1 MAENDGP
8 AGRRRPLAAAVG
20 AVLAFAAFAA
30 LLVYRAYEDGRGRG
44 PGAAPVVIA
53 PEPGPYKMRPET
65 PGGMAV
71 PDRDKEVYDTIAAA
85 PPGRGGERFAPGPE
99 RPMDRPAAPARPA
112 PAAPP
117 DPAPG
122 ASAAVHRIQLAALS
136 SRDAVETAR
145 RTLARKHGDLFSG
158 LDFAVR
164 RVDRGGGKGV
174 VFRLQ
179 AGPFRSRAEAEA
191 MCAKLAKRKVQCIVA
206 AR

>member
-1 MAENDGP
+1 MAENGGS
-8 AGRRRPLAAAVG
+8 AKRRGPLAAVVG

-30 LLVYRAYEDGRGRG
+30 LLVYAYDDGRGRG
-44 PGAAPVVIA
+44 PGADPVVIA
-53 PEPGPYKMRPET
+53 PEPGPYKVRPET

-85 PPGRGGERFAPGPE
+85 PPGRAGERFAPGPE
-99 RPMDRPAAPARPA
+99 RPVDRPAAPARPA
-112 PAAPP
+112 PAAAP
-117 DPAPG
+117 DAAAG
-122 ASAAVHRIQLAALS
+122 AGAKVHRIQLAALS

-145 RTLARKHGDLFSG
+145 RALAGKHKDLFSG

-179 AGPFRSRAEAEA
+179 AGPFGSRAEAEA

>member
-1 MAENDGP
+1 MAENGGS
-8 AGRRRPLAAAVG
+8 ARRRRPLAAAVG
-20 AVLAFAAFAA
+20 AVLALAAFAA
-30 LLVYRAYEDGRGRG
+30 LLVYAYDDGRGRG

-53 PEPGPYKMRPET
+53 PDPGPYKVRPET

-85 PPGRGGERFAPGPE
+85 PPGRDGERFAPGPE
-99 RPMDRPAAPARPA
+99 RPMDRPAAPARPT

-117 DPAPG
+117 
-122 ASAAVHRIQLAALS
+122 ASAAGAGADVHRIQLAALS
-136 SRDAVETAR
+136 SRDAVEKAR
-145 RTLARKHGDLFSG
+145 RTLAGKHGDLFSG

-164 RVDRGGGKGV
+164 RVDRGGGKGA

-191 MCAKLAKRKVQCIVA
+191 MCAKLARRKVACIVA

>member
-1 MAENDGP
+1 MAENGGS
-8 AGRRRPLAAAVG
+8 AKRRGPLAAVVG

-30 LLVYRAYEDGRGRG
+30 LLVYAYDDGRGRG
-44 PGAAPVVIA
+44 PGADPVVIA
-53 PEPGPYKMRPET
+53 PEPGPYKVRPET

-99 RPMDRPAAPARPA
+99 RPVDRPAAPARPA
-112 PAAPP
+112 STSAPDAA
-117 DPAPG
+117 AG
-122 ASAAVHRIQLAALS
+122 AGAKVHRIQLAALS

-145 RTLARKHGDLFSG
+145 RVLAGKHKDLFSG

-179 AGPFRSRAEAEA
+179 AGPFGSRAEAEA

>member
-1 MAENDGP
+1 MAENGGP
-8 AGRRRPLAAAVG
+8 AKRRGPLAAVVG

-30 LLVYRAYEDGRGRG
+30 LLVYAYDDGRGRG
-44 PGAAPVVIA
+44 PGADPVVIA
-53 PEPGPYKMRPET
+53 PDPGPYKVRPET

-85 PPGRGGERFAPGPE
+85 PPGRAGERFAPGPE
-99 RPMDRPAAPARPA
+99 RPVARPAAPARPA
-112 PAAPP
+112 AA
-117 DPAPG
+117 G
-122 ASAAVHRIQLAALS
+122 AEVHRIQLAALS
-136 SRDAVETAR
+136 SRDAVEAAR
-145 RTLARKHGDLFSG
+145 RALAGKHKDLFSG

-179 AGPFRSRAEAEA
+179 AGPFGSRAEAEA